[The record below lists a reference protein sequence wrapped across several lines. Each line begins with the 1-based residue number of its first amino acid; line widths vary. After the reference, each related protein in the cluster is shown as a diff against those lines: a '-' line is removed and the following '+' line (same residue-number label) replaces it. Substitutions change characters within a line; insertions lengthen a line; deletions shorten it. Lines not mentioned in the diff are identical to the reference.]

1 MLDMLMIDS
10 GFLCIHG
17 FIRPAFGPLF
27 SLRVLISCI
36 RLSNNN
42 ILFSSSYSS
51 FLNESVTLFLCK
63 VYEAKL
69 DIFFDIFFES
79 LRNRE
84 PKHYLNMD

>member
-17 FIRPAFGPLF
+17 SIRPAFGPLF
-27 SLRVLISCI
+27 SLRVLNLISISSI

-69 DIFFDIFFES
+69 DIFFES

>member
-1 MLDMLMIDS
+1 MLYMLMIDS
-10 GFLCIHG
+10 GFLYIHG

-36 RLSNNN
+36 LLSNNN

-51 FLNESVTLFLCK
+51 FLNEGVTLFLFK

-69 DIFFDIFFES
+69 DTFFES

-84 PKHYLNMD
+84 PKQYLNMD

>member
-1 MLDMLMIDS
+1 MLMIDS
-10 GFLCIHG
+10 GFLYIHG
-17 FIRPAFGPLF
+17 FIHPAFGPLF

-36 RLSNNN
+36 LLSNNN

-51 FLNESVTLFLCK
+51 FLNEGITLFLFK

-69 DIFFDIFFES
+69 DTLFES

-84 PKHYLNMD
+84 PKQ